1 MGILGQGAYASVK
14 QATHKESGMV
24 VAIKIYDK
32 FKLSSNSQVKKSV
45 GREIKLLSI
54 LSGTQKPSKKLED
67 DTVS

>member
-1 MGILGQGAYASVK
+1 MGLLGQGAYASDK

-32 FKLSSNSQVKKSV
+32 FKLSSNQQVKKSV

-54 LSGTQKPSKKLED
+54 LSGTQKPRKED
-67 DTVS
+67 DATN